1 MYLSVLVEFLLKN
14 VYPDCRNEC
23 GKKLT
28 RTTKMQPSRWIEKKI
43 ESKITKQIL
52 QERIILKL

>member
-1 MYLSVLVEFLLKN
+1 MYSLIVEMNVEKNLQELRKCNLHGELK
-14 VYPDCRNEC
+14 
-23 GKKLT
+23 
-28 RTTKMQPSRWIEKKI
+28 KKI